1 MTLFHILD
9 GWKRS
14 INRACLVRRASL
26 RMLGRTV
33 QIMALTLRSRLS
45 LIKRKISLNVESS
58 NPKRYRYY
66 IIYIILYRTPHD
78 KNSTIIWLQ
87 FPYIQ
92 RFNEVPSKSASSNP
106 TVSTH
111 INWLTS
117 FHLIRSSGSCSSSLM
132 VYISHLTVIRSLPFP
147 DEAALLVHLLIV
159 ELFPVPVEPTHI
171 TQLRTFVVA
180 TVLGGC
186 FASESLSAQ

>member
-33 QIMALTLRSRLS
+33 QIIALTLRSRLS

-58 NPKRYRYY
+58 NKKYRYNVSQY
-66 IIYIILYRTPHD
+66 ILYIAR
-78 KNSTIIWLQ
+78 LQ
-87 FPYIQ
+87 FTYKQ
-92 RFNEVPSKSASSNP
+92 RFYKVPSKSASSNP

-132 VYISHLTVIRSLPFP
+132 VYISHRTVIRSLPFP

-159 ELFPVPVEPTHI
+159 ELFPVPVEPTQI
-171 TQLRTFVVA
+171 TQLRTFGAAIVFLVF
-180 TVLGGC
+180 
-186 FASESLSAQ
+186 FAPESISAQ

>member
-1 MTLFHILD
+1 
-9 GWKRS
+9 
-14 INRACLVRRASL
+14 
-26 RMLGRTV
+26 MLGRTV

-78 KNSTIIWLQ
+78 KNSTIMRYIITSIWLQ

-132 VYISHLTVIRSLPFP
+132 VYISHRTVIRSLPFP

-159 ELFPVPVEPTHI
+159 ELFPVPVEPTQI
-171 TQLRTFVVA
+171 TQLRTFGAA
-180 TVLGGC
+180 TVFVVC
-186 FASESLSAQ
+186 FESESSSA